1 MYSKW
6 EKAARDAE
14 ETLGLSRV
22 ERLDCFLVTYGS
34 LPSAKV
40 PAKVTPKAARPT
52 KPPAS
57 KPTQKKGTMSTGAGF
72 GFGGAP
78 LNRRPGPASQTGLAR
93 SPTRA
98 TGGQFPAGW
107 RIRDRTDGVQTF
119 ISPDGREFQV
129 SVPVCSQCD
138 VCWPGQVVSPA
149 LRLQHSG
156 QSQPCPAPGGLHP
169 AAGLEMSEN
178 TKQHLLL
185 LSQGRAVS
193 ETAWDYLCKQLVC
206 LRFDT
211 RDGIACSLE
220 QDGVSPDIIAR
231 LRRGGRK

>member
-57 KPTQKKGTMSTGAGF
+57 KPTQKKGTMSTGPGF

-129 SVPVCSQCD
+129 SVPVCSQCVPCVTS
-138 VCWPGQVVSPA
+138 VCQDKSSALRYASNTLVSPSPV
-149 LRLQHSG
+149 LHLEDSTL
-156 QSQPCPAPGGLHP
+156 PPGWRCQKIQN
-169 AAGLEMSEN
+169 SI
-178 TKQHLLL
+178 
-185 LSQGRAVS
+185 
-193 ETAWDYLCKQLVC
+193 YY
-206 LRFDT
+206 F
-211 RDGIACSLE
+211 
-220 QDGVSPDIIAR
+220 SP
-231 LRRGGRK
+231 RGER

>member
-57 KPTQKKGTMSTGAGF
+57 KPTQKKGTMSTGPGF

-129 SVPVCSQCD
+129 SVPVCSHC
-138 VCWPGQVVSPA
+138 VPCVTSVGQDKSSALRYASNTLVSPSPV
-149 LRLQHSG
+149 LHLEDSTL
-156 QSQPCPAPGGLHP
+156 PPGWRCQKIQN
-169 AAGLEMSEN
+169 SI
-178 TKQHLLL
+178 
-185 LSQGRAVS
+185 
-193 ETAWDYLCKQLVC
+193 YY
-206 LRFDT
+206 F
-211 RDGIACSLE
+211 
-220 QDGVSPDIIAR
+220 SP
-231 LRRGGRK
+231 RGER